1 MNDTKRSFILHL
13 DTLAVLDELDDKQA
27 GKLFKAIKAYQLR
40 GSVLNN
46 QDVDT
51 GFEGLMEDF
60 VTRIAFAPFK
70 AQFDRDTEEYTRVK
84 ENNQE
89 KGRLGNL
96 KRWNKELYDKV
107 VSGELT
113 LEEAEEIAR
122 AKKSSGGDKKIGGA
136 KKPSLNGNDSD
147 SDNDSDK
154 EEKKYIKKENQNF
167 SSLWQE
173 WENYMKEVHNFRHND
188 YSRQKSQE
196 KLKELGKNDLTA
208 MQKIVNNSIGNNY
221 KDFYHKETKQE
232 EKKETGGHIARDGTR
247 IMMF

>member
-40 GSVLNN
+40 GLILNN
-46 QDVDT
+46 QDVDA

-122 AKKSSGGDKKIGGA
+122 AKKPSGGDKKIGGA
-136 KKPSLNGNDSD
+136 KKSSLNGSDSD
-147 SDNDSDK
+147 SDSDK
-154 EEKKYIKKENQNF
+154 EEKKYIKKENQDF

-173 WENYMKEVHNFRHND
+173 WENYMKEVHSFRHND

-196 KLKELGKNDLTA
+196 KLKELGKNDLAA

-232 EKKETGGHIARDGTR
+232 EKKEMGRVARDGTR
-247 IMMF
+247 ITMF